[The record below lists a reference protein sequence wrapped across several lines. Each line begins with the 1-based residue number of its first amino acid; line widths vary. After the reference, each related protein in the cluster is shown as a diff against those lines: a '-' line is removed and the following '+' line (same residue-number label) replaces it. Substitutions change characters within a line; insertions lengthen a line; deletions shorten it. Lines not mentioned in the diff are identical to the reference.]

1 VKKSSLENEKNMKIN
16 NKQGKSKHI
25 INVLQNN
32 DQLLNEELKAGREAF
47 KEDMKDPGSIIL
59 DDSLNGIMNEELL
72 LTEDFEDDFII
83 D

>member
-1 VKKSSLENEKNMKIN
+1 MKIN

-32 DQLLNEELKAGREAF
+32 DQLLNEELKAGRKAF

>member
-1 VKKSSLENEKNMKIN
+1 MKIN